1 MILCSFALNLI
12 GLMLFL
18 VIGVYPVRPPV
29 PAVGGYEGVGEVHS
43 VGSGVKGLEPGDWVI
58 PSPPS
63 FGSCPFAY
71 FDYCSDVFWFLE
83 VFFLLAQ
90 LSC

>member
-1 MILCSFALNLI
+1 MFFCFDLNWVNDVW
-12 GLMLFL
+12 

-43 VGSGVKGLEPGDWVI
+43 VGSAVKDLSPGDRVI

-63 FGSCPFAY
+63 FGTCPFAY
-71 FDYCSDVFWFLE
+71 FDYCSDHLFCFSLYMALLLE
-83 VFFLLAQ
+83 
-90 LSC
+90 